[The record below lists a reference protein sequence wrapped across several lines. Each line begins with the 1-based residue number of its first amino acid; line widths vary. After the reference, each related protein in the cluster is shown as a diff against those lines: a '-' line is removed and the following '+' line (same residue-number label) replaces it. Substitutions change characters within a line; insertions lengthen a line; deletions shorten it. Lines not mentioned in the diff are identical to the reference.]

1 MPKKT
6 QDKLTQAEKIED
18 LRKEIKAAKAAVK
31 RLGESHHD
39 LMIKQATISNLLS
52 EVSLAV
58 RNLEDRFAK
67 PDQ

>member
-6 QDKLTQAEKIED
+6 SDKLTQAEKIEA
-18 LRKEIKAAKAAVK
+18 LRKDIKAAKAAVK
-31 RLGESHHD
+31 RLDESHHD
-39 LMIKQATISNLLS
+39 LMTKQTTISNLLS

-67 PDQ
+67 PEQ